1 MFNLERNTE
10 LRELLLN
17 NKNVEWLGNEVSC
30 GVGMQRIDV
39 LSIHQEENE
48 KIITPIEL
56 KATKAR
62 KGITRQLKR
71 YVDWLELYFIP
82 NIKVQAKIQPVI
94 IAEKYKRS
102 TPEYKKLTKIS
113 DKECAKPRD
122 TVREFFKRFC
132 PDLQKHVIRF
142 DRGGFDVHLF
152 NVISPYSFQDKMS
165 ETLVFHDSNGYSRKY
180 TCKFDEK
187 GNFIGWQN
195 A

>member
-1 MFNLERNTE
+1 MKQRYDNGQAYEAHLQTYIVQNIERNTE

-102 TPEYKKLTKIS
+102 TPEYKKLTIAIKAFNRKLYQQRNVLPI
-113 DKECAKPRD
+113 KYI
-122 TVREFFKRFC
+122 EFFI
-132 PDLQKHVIRF
+132 DNDIH
-142 DRGGFDVHLF
+142 F
-152 NVISPYSFQDKMS
+152 NEVDY
-165 ETLVFHDSNGYSRKY
+165 N
-180 TCKFDEK
+180 
-187 GNFIGWQN
+187 N
-195 A
+195 